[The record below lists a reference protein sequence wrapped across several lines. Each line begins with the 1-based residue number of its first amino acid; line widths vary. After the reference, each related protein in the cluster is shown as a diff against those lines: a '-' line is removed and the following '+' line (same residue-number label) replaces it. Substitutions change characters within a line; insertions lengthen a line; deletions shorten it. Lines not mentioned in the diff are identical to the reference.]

1 MNSATQ
7 NLASKLKTSLG
18 RRSFLKAGAAAGGGL
33 MINFSWGVVPTDAGD
48 AAAGMIPDQP
58 FELNAYLLIASSGE
72 ITAMVPNPEFG
83 QNLMTSMPM
92 ILAEEL
98 DADWKSITAKQANYD
113 ARAYERQFTGG
124 SQSIRRAWQSLRMAG
139 ASARHMLIQA
149 AAQQWQV
156 PAGEIAAKN
165 STLTHAKSD
174 KQSSYGAMAAAAS
187 QMPTPA
193 EVNLKDKNSF
203 KLIGKSRHNQEGQ
216 KIVTGQPLFGIDYQA
231 EGMKIAMIEHPP
243 AFGKTIES
251 ANLDEIKK
259 MSGIVDA
266 FIFESMKPDYQKNYF
281 DTNAFPRLIAIV
293 GDKTWQV
300 MKAKKALKAQWK
312 DLSSRTETM
321 NAFGREVSVT
331 IPGGLENTTDHG
343 KKMDQALAGKLD
355 TLREDGD
362 VKSAFDSAETVI
374 ERTYRAPYLAHNT
387 LEPMNFFA
395 QITGDGVHVA
405 GPLQAPVF
413 IQDTLASRLGIVKD
427 KIHIEFTRMGG
438 GFGRRAYSHYLV
450 EAAVIAKQVK
460 APVKLIYSREDD
472 MTMGIYRPSYTV
484 RIKAALDKDNKLV
497 AYHVSGVGLA
507 EHCVHENRFPAG
519 AVDNYLAEGKAIDSN
534 ITIGAFRAPRSNFMA
549 SAEQSFLDELAEAA
563 GEDPIDF
570 RLALLERAKNNPVG
584 DNNDYDPARY
594 AGVLKLVR
602 EKSDWDAMPNTTH
615 KGVAAYFCH
624 NSYAAQVITVKRREG
639 EPKVDKVYSALD
651 CGIVVNK
658 DSAINMVEGAVID
671 GIGNALFGEMTFTNG
686 VPDKKNFDRY
696 RLIRMNEMPN
706 SIDVHFVDNSIDPTG
721 LGEPP
726 FPPVFPAL
734 ANALY
739 QAQGERLY
747 QQPYF
752 KPKKPS

>member
-1 MNSATQ
+1 MNSATG
-7 NLASKLKTSLG
+7 NLANKIKTSLG
-18 RRSFLKAGAAAGGGL
+18 RRRFLQASAAAGGGL
-33 MINFSWGVVPTDAGD
+33 MINFSWGVAPTGAGD
-48 AAAGMIPDQP
+48 AAAGMVPDQP

-98 DADWKSITAKQANYD
+98 DADWQSITAKQANYD

-156 PAGEIAAKN
+156 PASEIIAKN
-165 STLTHAKSD
+165 STLTHTKND

-187 QMPTPA
+187 QMPTPD
-193 EVNLKDKNSF
+193 EVSLKDKSSF
-203 KLIGKSRHNQEGQ
+203 ELIGKSRHNQEGQ

-243 AFGKTIES
+243 AFGQTVES

-259 MSGIVDA
+259 MPGIVDA
-266 FIFESMKPDYQKNYF
+266 FIFESISPEQQKNYF

-293 GDKTWQV
+293 GEKTWQV
-300 MKAKKALKAQWK
+300 MKAKKALKPQWK
-312 DLSSRTETM
+312 NLPSRTETM

-331 IPGGLENTTDHG
+331 TPGGLENTTDHR
-343 KKMDQALAGKLD
+343 KKMDQALAGELN

-362 VKSAFDSAETVI
+362 VISAFDSAATVI
-374 ERTYRAPYLAHNT
+374 ERTYRSPYLAHNT

-395 QITGDGVHVA
+395 QINGDGVHVA

-413 IQDTLASRLGIVKD
+413 IQDTLASRLGIAKK

-484 RIKAALDKDNKLV
+484 RIKAALDKDKKLV
-497 AYHVSGVGLA
+497 AYQVKGGGLS

-519 AVDNYLAEGKAIDSN
+519 AVDNYLAEAKAIDSN
-534 ITIGAFRAPRSNFMA
+534 ITTGAFRAPRSNFMA

-563 GEDPIDF
+563 GVDPIDF
-570 RLALLERAKNNPVG
+570 RLALLDRAKNNPVG

-602 EKSDWDAMPNTTH
+602 EKSGWDAMPGTTH

-624 NSYAAQVITVKRREG
+624 NSYAAQVITVKQGEG

-671 GIGNALFGEMTFTNG
+671 GIGNALFGEMTFTDG

-696 RLIRMNEMPN
+696 RIIRINEIPDN
-706 SIDVHFVDNSIDPTG
+706 IDVHFVENSIDPTG

-739 QAQGERLY
+739 QLLGERQYL
-747 QQPYF
+747 QPYA
-752 KPKKPS
+752 KRHQAS